1 MVVDYELKLKA
12 DKLFWIFEE
21 LFFENI
27 GNYPRKTNLILEFSE
42 FILNATK
49 SELEEYVTFTSD
61 DEVIQLKKYIN
72 QGIDAWL
79 DKGTLKTLLI

>member
-1 MVVDYELKLKA
+1 MVTDNELKLKA

-21 LFFENI
+21 LIFENS

-49 SELEEYVTFTSD
+49 EELEKYIDFTSE
-61 DEVIQLKKYIN
+61 DEVLELKKYIN

-79 DKGTLKTLLI
+79 DNGIIKTLLI